1 MKKLKLISAIALASL
16 TLFSCDNKD
25 DDSSEASIEGKWKIH
40 EVKRNNILQPLTD
53 CEDQQTIEFTPTNF
67 ITTHY
72 SGPNCE
78 NIDDVSSALYSL
90 NGESLTIHYTTDDSE
105 VITVKELTNSTL
117 KLKVYAGTNVIE
129 PTYKR

>member
-1 MKKLKLISAIALASL
+1 MKKLKLISAIALASF

-40 EVKRNNILQPLTD
+40 EVKRNNILEPLTD
-53 CEDQQTIEFTPTNF
+53 CEDQQTIEFTTTNF
-67 ITTHY
+67 IATHY

-78 NIDDVSSALYSL
+78 DIDDILSSTYSL
-90 NGESLTIHYTTDDSE
+90 NGESLTIHYTSDDSQ
-105 VITVKELTNSTL
+105 VITIKELTNTTLTL
-117 KLKVYAGTNVIE
+117 KIFEGTSIIE